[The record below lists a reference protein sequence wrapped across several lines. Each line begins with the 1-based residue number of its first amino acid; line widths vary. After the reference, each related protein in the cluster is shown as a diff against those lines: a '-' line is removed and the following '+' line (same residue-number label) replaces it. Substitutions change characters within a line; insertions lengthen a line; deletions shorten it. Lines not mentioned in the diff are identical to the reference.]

1 MKRVFVILSIL
12 FISQSAIADPVDLTY
27 YLSEGTSY
35 NSDIPTPEAFFGF
48 QIGQWHLRHD
58 LTVAYMKEL
67 AKRSDRISIQ
77 TYARS
82 YEHRELLLLT
92 ITAPDNHQNI
102 ETLQQQHLQL
112 SMPNQSETLNTDE
125 MPIVVYM
132 GYSIHGNEPSGGN
145 AAPLVAYHLAA
156 AQG

>member
-67 AKRSDRISIQ
+67 AKRSDRTCGGRAFRDS
-77 TYARS
+77 ARMAS
-82 YEHRELLLLT
+82 LQ
-92 ITAPDNHQNI
+92 ITALGCPAR
-102 ETLQQQHLQL
+102 T
-112 SMPNQSETLNTDE
+112 
-125 MPIVVYM
+125 
-132 GYSIHGNEPSGGN
+132 
-145 AAPLVAYHLAA
+145 A
-156 AQG
+156 